1 MEVDD
6 MAMPDYET
14 IKSNYLAGL
23 WNDRMLRTALTCKA
37 ITREQYEEILDTK
50 RSGKKT
56 AN

>member
-1 MEVDD
+1 

-37 ITREQYEEILDTK
+37 ITREQYEEILDAK